1 MVRSQL
7 RGWMSDLGSCPSG
20 QARTSV
26 FVPSAFQVPGD
37 PGVNMRVQP
46 LTSVM
51 GQTFGL
57 SCEESFHYSLRGL
70 DIV

>member
-1 MVRSQL
+1 M
-7 RGWMSDLGSCPSG
+7 
-20 QARTSV
+20 
-26 FVPSAFQVPGD
+26 PSAFQVPGD

-57 SCEESFHYSLRGL
+57 SREESFHYSLRGL